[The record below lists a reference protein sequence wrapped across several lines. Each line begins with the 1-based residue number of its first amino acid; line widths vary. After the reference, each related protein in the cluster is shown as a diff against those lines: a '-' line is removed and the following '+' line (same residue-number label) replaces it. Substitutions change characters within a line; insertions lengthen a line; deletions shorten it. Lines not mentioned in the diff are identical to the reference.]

1 MYSSGITW
9 NKDGKISS
17 IWEDDRD
24 HGHSEGGFT
33 RRDSP
38 NFEKELDDYLRG
50 EPYYEIVELTKK
62 TDKDPV
68 LRKVLAKLLLDLM
81 IGASPIIKE
90 AKNLRK
96 KEEEEAKKKAEENAK
111 KPFRRR
117 ITMLDGTIAWYD
129 VTYKP
134 NGSYDKITRVEDKSR
149 KEDISR

>member
-1 MYSSGITW
+1 
-9 NKDGKISS
+9 
-17 IWEDDRD
+17 
-24 HGHSEGGFT
+24 
-33 RRDSP
+33 
-38 NFEKELDDYLRG
+38 
-50 EPYYEIVELTKK
+50 
-62 TDKDPV
+62 
-68 LRKVLAKLLLDLM
+68 M